1 MKGAG
6 VWVYL
11 VGILMFVWGFCQLG
25 YAFMGFL
32 LPITMPFTEWG
43 ALLGEGELF
52 NDMQLGLAFGC
63 MLSGFGMLIFRAWS
77 RVLAVWLVWTCAGFF
92 F

>member
-11 VGILMFVWGFCQLG
+11 VGILMFVWGFSQLG

-32 LPITMPFTEWG
+32 LPITIPFTDLLIAAVALESG
-43 ALLGEGELF
+43 AVLLHRDRHFDYIASQSALKVE
-52 NDMQLGLAFGC
+52 
-63 MLSGFGMLIFRAWS
+63 S
-77 RVLAVWLVWTCAGFF
+77 LVPA
-92 F
+92 